1 MFNRRSSANWYDT
14 VVIGAGKSGLAAGY
28 HLARTGRSFV
38 MIDANERPGDAWRR
52 RWDSLRLFSPAQ
64 WNSLPGLT
72 FPAPAGTFPTK
83 DEMAEYLDVYARRF
97 GLPIEHGV
105 RATRVARNRDRFVVE
120 CTDRSFACSNVVVAT
135 GYSAHPRVPEF
146 AKGLDTNI
154 RQLHSSAYRR
164 PSDVA
169 GPSVLVVGF
178 GTSGAEIAM
187 ELAAAGRSV
196 RIAGQ
201 PTFHIPN
208 LVLKLP
214 GNLWWRFIHN
224 VLTIDTPI
232 GRRAAPKFKAGGAP
246 LIRVDRAQV
255 IASGVEHVSRVSG
268 TVMGAPQLDDGRV
281 LETSDVVWCT
291 GFRPDYRFIDLP
303 ALRLDAKGWP
313 ITPYGVAER
322 IPGLYFLGIPFQVG
336 LTSLLVGGAER
347 DAALVVRHI
356 EQRPVLQESPGLKD
370 SPPMQTIESVESD

>member
-1 MFNRRSSANWYDT
+1 MLNRRSSANWYDT

-28 HLARTGRSFV
+28 YLARTSRSFV

-64 WNSLPGLT
+64 WNGLPGLV

-97 GLPIEHGV
+97 ELPIEHGARV
-105 RATRVARNRDRFVVE
+105 TRVAHDQRQFVVE
-120 CTDRSFACSNVVVAT
+120 CADRSLACSNVIVAT
-135 GYSAHPRVPEF
+135 GYSAHPRVPDF
-146 AKGLDTNI
+146 AKGLDVKI

-214 GNLWWRFIHN
+214 GNLWWRFIHH

-255 IASGVEHVSRVSG
+255 IASGIEHVPRVSG
-268 TVMGAPQLDDGRV
+268 TVTGAPQLDDGRILDV
-281 LETSDVVWCT
+281 SDIVWCT
-291 GFRPDYRFIDLP
+291 GFRPDYGFLDLP

-313 ITPYGVAER
+313 IAPYGVAER
-322 IPGLYFLGIPFQVG
+322 IPGLYFLGLPFQVG
-336 LTSLLVGGAER
+336 LTSLLVGGAQR
-347 DAALVVRHI
+347 DAGLVVRHI
-356 EQRPVLQESPGLKD
+356 EQSPVSREAPAVRGGSTTRAL
-370 SPPMQTIESVESD
+370 ESVETD